1 MNGTIR
7 RKLEMATR
15 ARDFVRGHPDA
26 NPGYVAAAARL
37 EECLLRAEA
46 LARQEVA
53 VRQAVSAAVVSK
65 EQLRAEAYDTILL
78 LAGLAGPA
86 SREAPELADGIARPV
101 RNSNHQAFLTR
112 SRVALETASAHSE
125 LLARY
130 GLPEGFLEA
139 LGAVLDRFEG
149 SLQEKHAGRLAHVG
163 AIADLRAV
171 CDEVMAI
178 VNHLDALNRF
188 RFREDAEALG
198 AWKSARNVSWPASER
213 RAARREGEV
222 KPAA

>member
-53 VRQAVSAAVVSK
+53 GRQAVSAAVVSK
-65 EQLRAEAYDTILL
+65 EQLRAEVYDTILL

-139 LGAVLDRFEG
+139 LGALLDRFEA

-198 AWKSARNVSWPASER
+198 AWKVR
-213 RAARREGEV
+213 GM
-222 KPAA
+222 